1 MDFWQRYRAI
11 DARDTR
17 FDGQFYT
24 AVRTTGIYCRPS
36 CPARTPKAENVTF
49 YETSAAAHEAGY
61 RACKRCL
68 PEAVPGTPAWNL
80 RSDIAGRAMRLIN
93 DGVINRDGVEGLA
106 ARLGYSSRQL
116 NRILSHELGAGPL
129 SLARAS
135 RAQTARTLLVSTT
148 MKLADIAFAAGFS
161 SVRQF
166 NETMAEVFDMT
177 PTALR
182 GTARHHPP
190 AAASTSLTLA
200 LPYREPFDP
209 GVFEFLAVRAIPGIE
224 AGTATSYAR
233 TLRLPHGDARFSV
246 EYAGAGNGT
255 VAGKT
260 IEYDSGPHGRPLVLT
275 IGAVDLRDLPA
286 LLSRVRRLFDL
297 DADPFAID
305 GALGADPRLSA
316 SVAAAPG
323 IRLPGALDPQELLVR
338 AMVGQQITVAAARTA
353 LTQLAAAGS
362 TSTAAGDGLS
372 RLFPSPAQIAE
383 AGAELLRGPQRRIE
397 SLLAVAT
404 ALAEGTLDYGYGDD
418 LPTLSAKL
426 LPLPGV
432 GPWTVGY
439 VAMRVL
445 GAPDVFLA
453 NDAAVRNGI
462 RALRGSSGNPG
473 GAPLVTGTPGGS
485 AAPSPDFREVS
496 PWRSYATMHLWRAAA
511 APPRTPAARRA
522 EPMKSESNSAMKET
536 VQ

>member
-36 CPARTPKAENVTF
+36 CPARTPKAANVTF
-49 YETSAAAHEAGY
+49 YETSAAAHDAGY

-68 PEAVPGTPAWNL
+68 PEAVPGTPAWNV
-80 RSDIAGRAMRLIN
+80 RQDIAGRAMRLIN
-93 DGVINRDGVEGLA
+93 DGVVNRDGVDGLA

-116 NRILSHELGAGPL
+116 NRILSQELGAGPL
-129 SLARAS
+129 SLARAG

-148 MKLADIAFAAGFS
+148 MKLADVAFAAGFS

-166 NETMAEVFDMT
+166 NETMVEVFDMT

-182 GTARHHPP
+182 SARHPK
-190 AAASTSLTLA
+190 AAPGSTALTLS

-209 GVFEFLAVRAIPGIE
+209 GVFTFLAVRAIPGIE

-233 TLRLPHGDARFSV
+233 TLRLPHGDARF
-246 EYAGAGNGT
+246 
-255 VAGKT
+255 K
-260 IEYDSGPHGRPLVLT
+260 IEYDVGARGRPLTLT

-297 DADPFAID
+297 DADPVAID
-305 GALGADPRLSA
+305 SALAEDGRL
-316 SVAAAPG
+316 AAAVAGTPG
-323 IRLPGALDPQELLVR
+323 IRMPGALDPAEMLIR
-338 AMVGQQITVAAARTA
+338 AMIGQQITVAAARTA
-353 LTQLAAAGS
+353 LTQLAAVGS
-362 TSTAAGDGLS
+362 SSRSPGEGLDRMFPTPVEIAADGC
-372 RLFPSPAQIAE
+372 A
-383 AGAELLRGPQRRIE
+383 LLRGPRKRIDALGAAA
-397 SLLAVAT
+397 S
-404 ALAEGTLDYGYGDD
+404 ALAEGTLDFGYGDD
-418 LPTLSAKL
+418 VASLSAKL

-439 VAMRVL
+439 LAMRVL

-462 RALRGSSGNPG
+462 KALNCPDNPG
-473 GAPLVTGTPGGS
+473 PAGS
-485 AAPSPDFREVS
+485 GKAWTADPDFREVS

-511 APPRTPAARRA
+511 RSAAGSRNGTTTDIAKASTRTTEKA
-522 EPMKSESNSAMKET
+522 K
-536 VQ
+536 

>member
-36 CPARTPKAENVTF
+36 CPARTPKAANVTF

-68 PEAVPGTPAWNL
+68 PEAVPGTPAWNVRQDL
-80 RSDIAGRAMRLIN
+80 AGRAMRLIN
-93 DGVINRDGVEGLA
+93 DGVINREGVEGLA
-106 ARLGYSSRQL
+106 ARLGYSARQL
-116 NRILSHELGAGPL
+116 NRILGQELGAGPL

-135 RAQTARTLLVSTT
+135 RAQTARTLLVSTS
-148 MKLADIAFAAGFS
+148 MKLADIAFASGFS

-166 NETMAEVFDMT
+166 NDTMVEVFAMT

-182 GTARHHPP
+182 ATARHHP
-190 AAASTSLTLA
+190 AAAAATALTLS

-209 GVFEFLAVRAIPGIE
+209 AIFSFLAVRAIPGIE
-224 AGTATSYAR
+224 AGTPTSYAR
-233 TLRLPHGDARFSV
+233 TLRLPHGEARFHV
-246 EYAGAGNGT
+246 TYDDGA
-255 VAGKT
+255 
-260 IEYDSGPHGRPLVLT
+260 PGRPLTLA

-297 DADPFAID
+297 DADPVAID
-305 GALGADPRLSA
+305 TALAADPRL
-316 SVAAAPG
+316 AAAAARAPG
-323 IRLPGALDPQELLVR
+323 MRMPGAVDPQELLVR
-338 AMVGQQITVAAARTA
+338 AMIGQQVTVAAARTA
-353 LTQLAAAGS
+353 LTQLSAVGGPS
-362 TSTAAGDGLS
+362 LVPGDGLD
-372 RLFPSPAQIAE
+372 RLFPSPAEIAE
-383 AGAELLRGPQRRIE
+383 SGYSLLRGPQRRIDALR
-397 SLLAVAT
+397 SAAS
-404 ALAEGTLDYGYGDD
+404 ALAGGELDFGYGDD
-418 LPTLSAKL
+418 LPGLEAKL

-462 RALRGSSGNPG
+462 RALEPG
-473 GAPLVTGTPGGS
+473 TAPGTDP
-485 AAPSPDFREVS
+485 APAGTLSPDFREVS
-496 PWRSYATMHLWRAAA
+496 PWRSYATMHLWRAAGSSK
-511 APPRTPAARRA
+511 PVSR
-522 EPMKSESNSAMKET
+522 EPHIPEKVMP
-536 VQ
+536 